1 MELEHIRKSLEK
13 TLSEKRYRHIL
24 GVEEVCYDLAVIYGC
39 DTLKARTAG
48 LLHDCAKHLSDEELI
63 SECRKFNLHITEAE
77 IKAPYLLHAKVG
89 AAYAKEFYK
98 VTDENILNAIIS
110 HATGRP
116 GMSKLEKIVYVADYI
131 EPNRRPIPML
141 DKARELAYEELD
153 EAVIFIS
160 KRILEY
166 LKSKGA
172 FIDPLT
178 QETYDYYVNN
188 YQNCESR
195 KFNN

>member
-77 IKAPYLLHAKVG
+77 MKAPYLLHAKVG
-89 AAYAKEFYK
+89 AAYAKEFYGI
-98 VTDENILNAIIS
+98 TDEEILNAIIS
-110 HATGRP
+110 HTTGRP
-116 GMSKLEKIVYVADYI
+116 AMSELEKIVYVADFI
-131 EPNRRPIPML
+131 EPYRNPILHL
-141 DKARELAYEELD
+141 DKARKIAYNDDMD
-153 EAVIFIS
+153 EAVMFIS
-160 KRILEY
+160 GRILEY
-166 LKSKGA
+166 LKSINA

-178 QETYDYYVNN
+178 IETYNYYVNLC
-188 YQNCESR
+188 QS
-195 KFNN
+195 K

>member
-1 MELEHIRKSLEK
+1 MDLESIRESIKK
-13 TLSEKRYRHIL
+13 TLSESRYRHVL
-24 GVEEVCYDLAVIYGC
+24 GVEEVCYDLALIHES
-39 DTLKARTAG
+39 DTFKAGLAG
-48 LLHDCAKHLSDEELI
+48 LLHDCAKNLSDEELI
-63 SECRKFNLHITEAE
+63 RECKKYSLPITEAE
-77 IKAPYLLHAKVG
+77 MKAPYLLHAKVG
-89 AAYAKEFYK
+89 AVYAKEKYG
-98 VTDENILNAIIS
+98 VADEDVLNAITF
-110 HATGRP
+110 HTTGRP

>member
-77 IKAPYLLHAKVG
+77 MKAPYLLHAKVG
-89 AAYAKEFYK
+89 AAYAKEFYGI
-98 VTDENILNAIIS
+98 TDEEILNAIIS
-110 HATGRP
+110 HTTGRP
-116 GMSKLEKIVYVADYI
+116 AMSELEKIVYVADFI
-131 EPNRRPIPML
+131 EPYRNPILHL
-141 DKARELAYEELD
+141 DKARKIAYNDDLD
-153 EAVIFIS
+153 EAVMFIS
-160 KRILEY
+160 GRILEY
-166 LKSKGA
+166 LKSINA

-178 QETYDYYVNN
+178 IETYNYYVNLC
-188 YQNCESR
+188 QS
-195 KFNN
+195 K

>member
-89 AAYAKEFYK
+89 AAYAKEFYGI
-98 VTDENILNAIIS
+98 TDEEILNAIIS
-110 HATGRP
+110 HTTGRP
-116 GMSKLEKIVYVADYI
+116 AMSELEKIVYVADFI
-131 EPNRRPIPML
+131 EPYRNPILHL
-141 DKARELAYEELD
+141 DKARKIAYNDDLD
-153 EAVIFIS
+153 EAVMFIS
-160 KRILEY
+160 GRILEY
-166 LKSKGA
+166 LKSINA

-178 QETYDYYVNN
+178 IETYNYYVNLC
-188 YQNCESR
+188 QS
-195 KFNN
+195 K